1 MQNLYVC
8 AMYNTRFYET
18 ELQVRPDDIDMFQH
32 VHSAKYIDYVLA
44 ARFDQMERCYG
55 NPMSDY
61 LSKGL
66 GWVVNK
72 CEIQFKRPL
81 QLGDHMLVKT
91 ALKEVLAN
99 GVIVQFEIIR
109 RETGKLCCDGYFLY
123 TLIDLKT
130 SRAQTI
136 PEWAL
141 ERYR

>member
-8 AMYNTRFYET
+8 SMFNTRFYET
-18 ELQVRPDDIDMFQH
+18 ELLVRPDDIDMFRH

-55 NPMSDY
+55 NPMRDY
-61 LSKGL
+61 LEKGL

-81 QLGDHMLVKT
+81 QLGDSMIVKT
-91 ALKEVLAN
+91 ALKEVHET
-99 GVIVQFEIIR
+99 GVTVQFEIIR
-109 RETGKLCCDGYFLY
+109 KATGKLCSDGYFIY
-123 TLIDLKT
+123 TLIDLQS
-130 SRAQTI
+130 SRAQKI
-136 PEWAL
+136 PDWAL